1 MFEMRQNS
9 ALFPILVYF
18 MTHEHRRVSVM
29 CCRRHG
35 KKKKLEVILGRH
47 PGLCWWKYGLVTSP
61 SWAPDPNTK
70 ENEAF
75 QHRDAMQLVLE
86 SG

>member
-1 MFEMRQNS
+1 MNIDEFLSCAAEGM
-9 ALFPILVYF
+9 V
-18 MTHEHRRVSVM
+18 
-29 CCRRHG
+29 
-35 KKKKLEVILGRH
+35 KKLEVILGRH
-47 PGLCWWKYGLVTSP
+47 PGICWWKYGLVTSS